1 MSDVIYSQ
9 EVKMPYQVIDRK
21 TGMVMGTYGTSK
33 GAHRKADSLDNDYG
47 AHRYGVDRIQAKKQ
61 SKKDL
66 KIKKA

>member
-1 MSDVIYSQ
+1 
-9 EVKMPYQVIDRK
+9 MPYNVIDRK

-33 GAHRKADSLDNDYG
+33 GAHRKADKLDQDYG
-47 AHRYGVDRIQAKKQ
+47 AHRYGVDIQAKNK